1 MPKVKLLTGL
11 AGISFSHNAG
21 DVIDANEAEAK
32 RFVEAG
38 IAELVEAP
46 KKIER
51 AVKKTVTRKAVKD
64 E

>member
-1 MPKVKLLTGL
+1 MPKVKLLTSM
-11 AGISFSHNAG
+11 AGINFSHNVG
-21 DVIDANEAEAK
+21 DVVDCNEAEAK

-46 KKIER
+46 KVEK
-51 AVKKTVTRKAVKD
+51 AVKKTVTRKAVK

>member
-1 MPKVKLLTGL
+1 MPKVKLLTGM
-11 AGISFSHNAG
+11 AGTDFSHNSG
-21 DVIDANEAEAK
+21 DVIDVSETQAK